1 MKMQFKIY
9 KIRQKVDQ
17 IPLMDKIPYEIEI
30 LC

>member
-1 MKMQFKIY
+1 MQFKIY
-9 KIRQKVDQ
+9 KIKQKLDK

>member
-9 KIRQKVDQ
+9 KIRQKVDK

-30 LC
+30 